1 MSELAMERCQPE
13 VSSEEHTMTDR
24 HSAYIVI
31 LEQDIRD
38 DDAQA
43 TINAI
48 KQIRGVLGVEPH
60 IASPIDEQ
68 IAAMRARNEIAN
80 KIFQAIWPEKA

>member
-1 MSELAMERCQPE
+1 
-13 VSSEEHTMTDR
+13 MTDR

-31 LEQDIRD
+31 LEQDIRE

-60 IASPIDEQ
+60 IANPFEEQ
-68 IAAMRARNEIAN
+68 IAEMRVRNELSN
-80 KIFQAIWPEKA
+80 KIFKVLYPDKAD

>member
-1 MSELAMERCQPE
+1 
-13 VSSEEHTMTDR
+13 MTDH

-31 LEQDIRD
+31 LETDIRE

-48 KQIRGVLGVEPH
+48 KQIRGVLAVEPH
-60 IASPIDEQ
+60 PFDPDERIAE
-68 IAAMRARNEIAN
+68 MRVRNELSN
-80 KIFQAIWPEKA
+80 KIFDVLYPKEQS